1 VSAKGVNFAGHS
13 LGLEKIKARFSLRSA
28 ASTTVRRIEE
38 VEVGG
43 GKRRWRDE
51 VEGRGRETRWKEE
64 TDGKRGPKMR
74 AKKLGQKA

>member
-1 VSAKGVNFAGHS
+1 VSAKGVSYAGHS

-43 GKRRWRDE
+43 G
-51 VEGRGRETRWKEE
+51 ETRWKEE
-64 TDGKRGPKMR
+64 ADGKRGPKMR